1 MGRVAGPG
9 RAGPDRV
16 CGTVETAFPTLP
28 SGLPTEAGLHI
39 RAYKN

>member
-16 CGTVETAFPTLP
+16 CGTEETAVPTLP
-28 SGLPTEAGLHI
+28 SGRPTEADVHI